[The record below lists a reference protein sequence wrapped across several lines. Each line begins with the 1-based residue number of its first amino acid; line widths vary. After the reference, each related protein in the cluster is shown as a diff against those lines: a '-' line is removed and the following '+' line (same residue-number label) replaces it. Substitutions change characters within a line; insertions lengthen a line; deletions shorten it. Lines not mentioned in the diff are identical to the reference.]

1 MRANYATVSS
11 PQAKAH
17 AESVRRPTRKLA
29 QMDQRIPVTG
39 DQYHRTTAGRPRI
52 ESLTGLRWCA
62 ALAVFLSHNVPGG
75 RTPRII
81 STFFSSG
88 YIGVTLFFV
97 LSGFVLTVT
106 YGNLMAEPR
115 NVNIWNYGVAR
126 IARVMP
132 LYWLI
137 LLLVAVVWVS
147 FGQGAATAGLWWH
160 VLAIQAWSG
169 DLNLAYSWN
178 SPGWSVGVELFLYAI
193 FPLLILLS
201 GLLTSTRKVV
211 IFAILVVAAMATLVI
226 LFHLT
231 GNDKLPL
238 SDPDSAHRWIYRSPL
253 LRLGDFTLGISGA
266 LIYTRE
272 RDRPNLIKAAPLVAA
287 AMSLLML
294 GLMTVPQLL
303 NSSPSYDLAYAV
315 PGAVLILSLALS
327 PHRGIAR
334 FLGSVALVAL
344 GELSYAFYLIHVPV
358 GGQFQRWGVSPN
370 GFTPASVTVLLLE
383 LLFLVALSWGLHVS
397 FERPARIFLR
407 KRLSN
412 SPTRTYES
420 RSQSA
425 MEG

>member
-1 MRANYATVSS
+1 
-11 PQAKAH
+11 
-17 AESVRRPTRKLA
+17 
-29 QMDQRIPVTG
+29 MDERVPVTG
-39 DQYHRTTAGRPRI
+39 DLYHRTTAGRPRI

-75 RTPRII
+75 KTPLII

-106 YGNLMAEPR
+106 YGNVMAEPR
-115 NVNIWNYGVAR
+115 ITNIWNYAVAR

-137 LLLVAVVWVS
+137 LLLVAVVWIF
-147 FGQGAATAGLWWH
+147 FGPAATTAGLWWH
-160 VLAIQAWSG
+160 FLAIQAWSG
-169 DLNLAYSWN
+169 DLKLAYSWN
-178 SPGWSVGVELFLYAI
+178 SPGWSVGVELFLYAM
-193 FPLLILLS
+193 FPILVLLT
-201 GLLTSTRKVV
+201 GALTSTRKVV
-211 IFAILVVAAMATLVI
+211 ILAIFVVAAMATLVI
-226 LFHLT
+226 FFHVT
-231 GNDKLPL
+231 GNDRLPWT
-238 SDPDSAHRWIYRSPL
+238 DPASAHRWLYRSPL
-253 LRLGDFTLGISGA
+253 TRLGDFTLGICGA
-266 LIYTRE
+266 LIYARE

-287 AMSLLML
+287 AMSILIL

-303 NSSPSYDLAYAV
+303 DSSLSYDLVYAV

-327 PHRGIAR
+327 PHQGIAR

-358 GGQFQRWGVSPN
+358 GGQFQNWGVSPH
-370 GFTPASVTVLLLE
+370 GFTPVGTTVLVLI
-383 LLFLVALSWGLHVS
+383 LLFLIAVSWGLHVS

-407 KRLSN
+407 KHLSIT
-412 SPTRTYES
+412 PARTSEP

-425 MEG
+425 VEG